1 MHHQGLYGAN
11 IMALFHLCVFF
22 RSLNMTDSSLPATLK
37 RWQLP
42 RFGLAHLEHVEAPM
56 PVPSAHQIL
65 VRTQAVALNYR
76 DLLMAR
82 DSMGMALSFP
92 FTPAS
97 DLAGTVL
104 AVGES
109 VTRWMPGD
117 KVLSSFWG
125 GWLDGDRPATTVPLG
140 APGPGMLAS
149 HVLLD
154 ADWAVA
160 APDTLNPAAASTLP
174 IAGLTAWFALVETGR
189 LRAGQTVLIHGT
201 GGVAL
206 FGVQVA
212 RMHGAVPIV
221 VSGDATKR
229 EQVLALG
236 AAHALARDAD
246 WPAQVRA
253 LTGGRGADQVLET
266 VGGANLGRSM
276 QALRAGG
283 RASVIGTLAGD
294 TVSASVFDF
303 LMGRATVQG
312 ISVGHRRALEDLVR
326 AVDATGLQ
334 PVIAGEYGAD
344 EVPAAFAHLERGAF
358 GKVVVRFG

>member
-1 MHHQGLYGAN
+1 M
-11 IMALFHLCVFF
+11 I
-22 RSLNMTDSSLPATLK
+22 DSTLPSTLQ

-42 RFGLAHLEHVEAPM
+42 RFGLPHLERVQT
-56 PVPSAHQIL
+56 PVPAPAPHQIL
-65 VRTQAVALNYR
+65 VRTEAVALNYR

-82 DSMGMALSFP
+82 DGMGMALSFP

-104 AVGES
+104 AVGEG
-109 VTRWMPGD
+109 VTRWQPGD
-117 KVLSSFWG
+117 RVLSTFWG
-125 GWLDGDRPATTVPLG
+125 GWLDGERPASAVPLG

-160 APDTLNPAAASTLP
+160 APHTLDAAAASTLP
-174 IAGLTAWFALVETGR
+174 IAGLTAWFALVETGG
-189 LRAGQTVLIHGT
+189 LRAGQAVLIHGT

-212 RMHGAVPIV
+212 RLHGAMPIV
-221 VSGDATKR
+221 VSGDAAKR

-236 AAHALARDAD
+236 ATHALARDAD

-253 LTGGRGADQVLET
+253 LTGGSGADQVLET
-266 VGGANLGRSM
+266 VGGANLGRSL

-283 RASVIGTLAGD
+283 RVSVIGTLAGD
-294 TVSASVFDF
+294 TVSGSVYDF
-303 LMGRATVQG
+303 LRGRATVQG
-312 ISVGHRRALEDLVR
+312 ISVGHRRALEELVR
-326 AVDATGLQ
+326 AVDANGLE
-334 PVIAGEYGAD
+334 PVIAGEYTAD

-358 GKVVVRFG
+358 GKVVVRF

>member
-109 VTRWMPGD
+109 VTRWRPGD
-117 KVLSSFWG
+117 KVLSTFWG

-160 APDTLNPAAASTLP
+160 APDALNPAAASTLP

-253 LTGGRGADQVLET
+253 LTGGLGADQVLET

-276 QALRAGG
+276 QALPPEFKAEPALALDGGADGMQFIRGLMKEARSYLSPHGVLVLEVGHERAHFEAAFPRLPVVGLPT
-283 RASVIGTLAGD
+283 SAGD
-294 TVSASVFDF
+294 DHVLLIEARY
-303 LMGRATVQG
+303 L
-312 ISVGHRRALEDLVR
+312 
-326 AVDATGLQ
+326 
-334 PVIAGEYGAD
+334 P
-344 EVPAAFAHLERGAF
+344 
-358 GKVVVRFG
+358 

>member
-1 MHHQGLYGAN
+1 MT
-11 IMALFHLCVFF
+11 LFDIP
-22 RSLNMTDSSLPATLK
+22 STLQ

-42 RFGLAHLEHVEAPM
+42 RFGLANLQRVEAPM
-56 PVPSAHQIL
+56 PRPAPHQIL

-76 DLLMAR
+76 DLLMVR
-82 DSMGMALSFP
+82 DGMGMDLAFP
-92 FTPAS
+92 FAPAS

-104 AVGES
+104 AVGEG
-109 VTRWMPGD
+109 VTRWQPGD
-117 KVLSSFWG
+117 PVLSTFWG
-125 GWLDGDRPATTVPLG
+125 GWLDGERPASAVPLG
-140 APGPGMLAS
+140 APGPGVLAS

-160 APDTLNPAAASTLP
+160 APATLEAAAASTLP
-174 IAGLTAWFALVETGR
+174 IAGLTAWFALVETGG
-189 LRAGQTVLIHGT
+189 LRAGQVVLIHGT

-206 FGVQVA
+206 WGVQLA
-212 RMHGAVPIV
+212 RLHGAMPIV
-221 VSGDATKR
+221 VSGDAAKR

-236 AAHALARDAD
+236 AVHALARDAD

-283 RASVIGTLAGD
+283 RVSVIGTLAGD
-294 TVSASVFDF
+294 TVSASVYDF
-303 LMGRATVQG
+303 LLGRATVQG

-326 AVDATGLQ
+326 AVDAAGLQ
-334 PVIAGEYGAD
+334 PVIASEYPAND
-344 EVPAAFAHLERGAF
+344 VPSAFAHLERGAF
-358 GKVVVRFG
+358 GKVVVRF

>member
-1 MHHQGLYGAN
+1 
-11 IMALFHLCVFF
+11 
-22 RSLNMTDSSLPATLK
+22 MTDSTLAPTLQ

-42 RFGLAHLEHVEAPM
+42 QFGLDHLEQVQAPM
-56 PVPSAHQIL
+56 PTPASHQIL
-65 VRTQAVALNYR
+65 VRTEAVALNYR

-82 DSMGMALSFP
+82 DGMGMDLAFP

-97 DLAGTVL
+97 DLAGTVV
-104 AVGES
+104 AVGDAAS
-109 VTRWMPGD
+109 AHWRAGD
-117 KVLSSFWG
+117 RVLSTFWA
-125 GWLDGDRPATTVPLG
+125 GWLDGERPASAMPLG

-160 APDTLNPAAASTLP
+160 APAALDAVAASTLP
-174 IAGLTAWFALVETGR
+174 IAGLTAWFALVETGG

-206 FGVQVA
+206 FGVQLA
-212 RMHGAVPIV
+212 RLHGAVPIV
-221 VSGDATKR
+221 VSGDAAKR

-283 RASVIGTLAGD
+283 RVSVIGTLAGD

-303 LMGRATVQG
+303 IGARATVQG
-312 ISVGHRRALEDLVR
+312 ISVGHRRALQELVR
-326 AVDATGLQ
+326 AVDAAGLK
-334 PVIAGEYGAD
+334 PVIAGEYTAAD
-344 EVPAAFAHLERGAF
+344 VPAAFAHLERGAF
-358 GKVVVRFG
+358 GKVVVRF

>member
-1 MHHQGLYGAN
+1 
-11 IMALFHLCVFF
+11 
-22 RSLNMTDSSLPATLK
+22 MTHSPLPSTLQ

-42 RFGLAHLEHVEAPM
+42 RFGLAHLELVQAPM
-56 PVPSAHQIL
+56 PLPAPHQIL
-65 VRTQAVALNYR
+65 VRTEAVALNYR

-82 DSMGMALSFP
+82 DGMGMALAFP

-104 AVGES
+104 AVGEG
-109 VTRWMPGD
+109 VTRWQPGD
-117 KVLSSFWG
+117 RVLSTFWG
-125 GWLDGDRPATTVPLG
+125 GWRDGERPADAVALG
-140 APGPGMLAS
+140 APGPGVLAS

-160 APDTLNPAAASTLP
+160 APRTLDAAAASTLP
-174 IAGLTAWFALVETGR
+174 IAGLTAWFALVETGG

-206 FGVQVA
+206 FGVQLA
-212 RMHGAVPIV
+212 HLHGAVPIV
-221 VSGDATKR
+221 VSGDAAKR
-229 EQVLALG
+229 AQVLALG

-253 LTGGRGADQVLET
+253 LTDGRGADQVLET
-266 VGGANLGRSM
+266 VGGANLGRSL
-276 QALRAGG
+276 QALHAGG
-283 RASVIGTLAGD
+283 RVSVIGTLAGD
-294 TVSASVFDF
+294 TVSGSVYDV

-326 AVDATGLQ
+326 AVDATGLK
-334 PVIAGEYGAD
+334 PVIAGEYPAS

-358 GKVVVRFG
+358 GKVVVRFS